1 MMVWHADNE
10 AFNFWKKHLPEE
22 HILMGS
28 KKDNFWEMG
37 DTGPCG
43 PCSEIH
49 VDIRTEE
56 DKKKIPGSELVNK
69 DHPEVIEIWNLV
81 FIEFN
86 RKSDGKLKNLPAKH
100 VDTGMGFERL
110 AWFCRALG
118 RITTPIFF
126 NPIIEEIAKLANTQY
141 KKNKEKD
148 IAMRVIADHL
158 RAVAFSIADGQ
169 LPSNTGAG
177 YVIRRILRR
186 AVRYGYTFLDFDQP
200 FIYKLIP
207 VLVNQMGEA
216 FPELKSQENLVEQ
229 VMREEEAAFLRT
241 LSFGIKKF
249 EQYITANP
257 EPKVINGE
265 FAFELFDTFGFP
277 IDLTQLMAR
286 EKGFQVDM
294 DGFNKGLEAQ
304 KSRSREAANVDAGDW
319 IEVNGS
325 S

>member
-1 MMVWHADNE
+1 MVLQGVRSNY
-10 AFNFWKKHLPEE
+10 
-22 HILMGS
+22 
-28 KKDNFWEMG
+28 
-37 DTGPCG
+37 DT
-43 PCSEIH
+43 
-49 VDIRTEE
+49 DI
-56 DKKKIPGSELVNK
+56 
-69 DHPEVIEIWNLV
+69 
-81 FIEFN
+81 FI
-86 RKSDGKLKNLPAKH
+86 
-100 VDTGMGFERL
+100 
-110 AWFCRALG
+110 
-118 RITTPIFF
+118 
-126 NPIIEEIAKLANTQY
+126 PIIEEIAKLAGTQY
-141 KKNKEKD
+141 KKNNEKD

-200 FIYKLIP
+200 FMYKLIP

-249 EQYITANP
+249 EQYIAANP
-257 EPKVINGE
+257 EPKIINGE
-265 FAFELFDTFGFP
+265 FAFEFFDTFGFP

-294 DGFNKGLEAQ
+294 AGFQQRA
-304 KSRSREAANVDAGDW
+304 
-319 IEVNGS
+319 
-325 S
+325 